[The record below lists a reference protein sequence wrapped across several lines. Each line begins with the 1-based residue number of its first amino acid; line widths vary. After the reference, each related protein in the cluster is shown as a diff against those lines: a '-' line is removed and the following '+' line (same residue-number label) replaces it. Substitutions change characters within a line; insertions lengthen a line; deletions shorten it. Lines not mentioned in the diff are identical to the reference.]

1 MLLHLG
7 KLGAADLT
15 GAIKSDKKFTNF
27 RFENNIYI
35 DTEKYFNR
43 KFGIFSDNGI
53 YESLYLSGNLDL
65 SNFTIRFNEI
75 SGDKKLNEKKIFLIE
90 KEFNDYMLSDA
101 YVSFFD
107 FSRFKEFLKSVL
119 SN

>member
-1 MLLHLG
+1 MSFSIIEANYSQNRGDWHH
-7 KLGAADLT
+7 DV
-15 GAIKSDKKFTNF
+15 
-27 RFENNIYI
+27 
-35 DTEKYFNR
+35 R